1 MVIKSHCPDG
11 RGQARETMIAP
22 CENAAK
28 AYLPAMKCAIA
39 LELYNSHGIKQERI
53 ARMLGITQAQV
64 SKYLSHRISKEVEET
79 LSNRALARDAA
90 AIAKKM
96 AGGKASAG
104 EISRLVCKRCADIL
118 EHEGCE
124 FSPV

>member
-1 MVIKSHCPDG
+1 
-11 RGQARETMIAP
+11 MIAP
-22 CENAAK
+22 CENATK

-39 LELYNSHGIKQERI
+39 LELYNSHGITQEKI
-53 ARMLGITQAQV
+53 AKMLGITQAQV
-64 SKYLSHRISKEVEET
+64 SKYLSGRVSPEVEKT
-79 LSNRALARDAA
+79 MSNKALKRDAA

-96 AGGKASAG
+96 AAGKASSR

-124 FSPV
+124 FSSA